1 MFTMI
6 LNLLI
11 LLTIFAPYVH
21 EQSKASLQLF
31 FPFHPMTISCDGAL
45 PTCFEVMFSSHLI
58 YQH

>member
-21 EQSKASLQLF
+21 EQSKASHQLALKLC
-31 FPFHPMTISCDGAL
+31 FPLTLFINI
-45 PTCFEVMFSSHLI
+45 EVLM
-58 YQH
+58 

>member
-1 MFTMI
+1 MI
-6 LNLLI
+6 LNLLK

-21 EQSKASLQLF
+21 EQFKASFQLV
-31 FPFHPMTISCDGAL
+31 FPFHPTTISCDGVL